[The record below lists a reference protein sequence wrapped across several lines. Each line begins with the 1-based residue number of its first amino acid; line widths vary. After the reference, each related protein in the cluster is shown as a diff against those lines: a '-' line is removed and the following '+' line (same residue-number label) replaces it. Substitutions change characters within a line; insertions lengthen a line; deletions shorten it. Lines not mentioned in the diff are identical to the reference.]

1 MTLRGLQLPEPSAD
15 AAHASLALQQLIA
28 AEILQHGQCHDL
40 DAGPSISFARF
51 MELALYSPGLGY
63 YSGGAAKLGQDGDF
77 TTAPE
82 ITPLFG
88 QTLAH
93 VCAALQADAASGKG
107 LRILEFGAGSGKL
120 AFDLLH
126 ELRRSGIALEQY
138 AILELSGSL
147 RARQQAMLHEFA
159 EVRWLDQLP
168 ASFSGVVLANEVLD
182 AMPVHLVRKQDNGWH
197 EMQVG
202 LLQTGLANEV
212 LNGTENATENRIGA
226 ENGQE
231 NRSANNSG
239 PGSAGGVQP
248 GSPTGSPFTWIAV
261 PCNAPLLDCIARQI
275 PDAGQLQNG
284 YLTEVHPH
292 ASAFIHSLAAMLQGQ
307 SCAIL
312 LDYGFPAQEY
322 YLNQRHQG
330 TLHCHY
336 RHHAHPDPFF
346 LPGLQDITAHV
357 DFTDI
362 ARAAQQAGL
371 DVLSYSSQAAFLLD
385 SGITQL
391 LLRHDPADASHYLPQ
406 ANAVQ
411 RLLSPAEMGELFKV
425 LILGKN
431 CDLPAAYLRNN
442 RRDRL

>member
-1 MTLRGLQLPEPSAD
+1 MTLRGLQLPEPSPD
-15 AAHASLALQQLIA
+15 AAHASLALQQRIT
-28 AEILQHGQCHDL
+28 AEILQQGQYGNH

-51 MELALYSPGLGY
+51 MELALYCPGLGY

-93 VCAALQADAASGKG
+93 VCAALQADRANGKG
-107 LRILEFGAGSGKL
+107 LQILEFGAGSGKL

-168 ASFSGVVLANEVLD
+168 ASFGGVVLANEVLD
-182 AMPVHLVRKQDNGWH
+182 AMPVHLVRKQANGWH

-202 LLQTGLANEV
+202 LAQPSGASNDSHCSPD
-212 LNGTENATENRIGA
+212 NALDD
-226 ENGQE
+226 
-231 NRSANNSG
+231 
-239 PGSAGGVQP
+239 
-248 GSPTGSPFTWIAV
+248 SPAAMPPASPFAWIAV
-261 PCNAPLLDCIARQI
+261 PCSAQLLDCIARQI
-275 PDAGQLQNG
+275 PEAGQLQNG

-292 ASAFIHSLAAMLQGQ
+292 ASAFIHSLAAMLQGPA
-307 SCAIL
+307 SAIL
-312 LDYGFPAQEY
+312 LDYGFPAHEY

-330 TLHCHY
+330 TLYCHY
-336 RHHAHPDPFF
+336 RHHAHPDPFY

-357 DFTDI
+357 DFTAI
-362 ARAAQQAGL
+362 ARTAQDAGL

-385 SGITQL
+385 SGITGL
-391 LLRHDPADASHYLPQ
+391 LMRSDPHDARHYLPQ
-406 ANAVQ
+406 ANALQ

-431 CDLPAAYLRNN
+431 CDLPAAYARNN